1 MKRNAELDTLVGE
14 LFAGE
19 RTGLTGE
26 SALECLILGGRMR
39 RRARKRNGFLVAT
52 AVPVI
57 LVAGVLMLARLP
69 ESMPTGPTE
78 AGVETLRT
86 LPLASGQ
93 LIVTGGAV
101 AATVNSDIG
110 SVLVVRSE
118 PSAAVEFVSDRQ
130 LLALTAG
137 RPAILVR
144 PGTRDARLVFAE
156 PLDHEEDPAL

>member
-14 LFAGE
+14 LFAGDAA
-19 RTGLTGE
+19 GLTGE
-26 SALECLILGGRMR
+26 TALECLILGGRMR
-39 RRARKRNGFLVAT
+39 RRARKRNGFLVAA
-52 AVPVI
+52 AVPLF

-78 AGVETLRT
+78 AAVETVRT

-110 SVLVVRSE
+110 SVLVVRSG
-118 PSAAVEFVSDRQ
+118 PSAAVELVSDRQ
-130 LLALTAG
+130 LLALTSG

-144 PGTRDARLVFAE
+144 PGTKDARLVFADPQDQE
-156 PLDHEEDPAL
+156 PDPAL